1 MPRPPGRGAQL
12 SSGSGSWRDGDSS
25 GLDTAEVVTRT
36 GGTRPI
42 APEEE
47 EGAGVAART
56 RCRRLF

>member
-47 EGAGVAART
+47 KGAGVAART